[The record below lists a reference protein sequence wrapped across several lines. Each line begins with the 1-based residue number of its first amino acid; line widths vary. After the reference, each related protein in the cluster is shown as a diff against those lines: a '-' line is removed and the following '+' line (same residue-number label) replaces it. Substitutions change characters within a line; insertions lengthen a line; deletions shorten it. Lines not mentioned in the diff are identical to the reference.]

1 MDWKDENHILKL
13 DPNINIWVVESWRR
27 SSEAYSIIVY
37 ICNQMYYV
45 YVHEKKSEHLI
56 QLLDESGD
64 GTVIVKGSCCSTDLD
79 PWFFCDFFLGCQGVF
94 TLPWLHQL
102 ETDTQG

>member
-1 MDWKDENHILKL
+1 
-13 DPNINIWVVESWRR
+13 
-27 SSEAYSIIVY
+27 
-37 ICNQMYYV
+37 MYYV

-64 GTVIVKGSCCSTDLD
+64 GKVVLCCCASEGDLLLLQTDLD